1 MWLSKKIKSN
11 YINLS
16 LFSIAFILVA
26 FRWLVSYYF
35 YPNEPLLIKNIV
47 DLEDV
52 YYFPYIINLSEFN
65 FNPNYT
71 FYNYENN
78 LLALPIY
85 SIFFHSL
92 FYLVFNHT
100 SFIIIELI
108 SIYIFLYILFK
119 ILKQFKFPTKISIL
133 LSLIIF
139 FLPDVVLFFFE
150 SNQFNFINLS
160 IFKNIYSFR
169 VPRPIITSLYFFS
182 TLFILILILKN
193 KSERNKNIHNLSIA
207 ILLGLCFGSFY
218 YHFIFLSLTL
228 FFISMFKFFIEKKT
242 FINLFKDLIFISI
255 ICFFVS
261 LPFLALSL
269 NANPESLERWG
280 IINLSFSQKKIII
293 NHLLSKIFSYKFIIL
308 FLLNSFLLFLI
319 FYLKHEYSKKTS
331 LAFYLLYLSTILGP
345 LIFLIISPSVVEIYH
360 FINMIVIVGVINLFL
375 YSAIIFLIK
384 IKFLQKYSKIIFVN
398 NFLNIAIILLVVLIN
413 INQFT
418 NFKNKDVNNFERQD
432 LLNLENFYKINSSK
446 LNTLLTFNIKTQLW
460 WIYKNKEL
468 STVDSIL
475 NSQNH
480 LHNELS
486 YIDALKFLNVSKLEF
501 SEMITNKKK
510 GWRYAN
516 NNIRYFSGYKYQ
528 ANSLITYKNQKNFD
542 KNILEYIKKSSP
554 TKSMQ
559 FIIPKDEQTR
569 LINLFNNRNYQYPKN
584 IDIIVLKKNY
594 LLTKIPSINNV
605 IFCKLNNF
613 ISFDVYIRKDIS
625 NCIN

>member
-1 MWLSKKIKSN
+1 MWFSKKIKSN
-11 YINLS
+11 SISLS
-16 LFSIAFILVA
+16 LFSIAFIIVA
-26 FRWLVSYYF
+26 FKWIISYYF

-47 DLEDV
+47 DLEDI
-52 YYFPYIINLSEFN
+52 YYFPFIINLSEFN

-108 SIYIFLYILFK
+108 SIYIFFYILFK
-119 ILKQFKFPTKISIL
+119 IFKEFKFSEKICIL

-139 FLPDVVLFFFE
+139 FLPDIILIFFE
-150 SNQFNFINLS
+150 SDQFNFINLS

-182 TLFILILILKN
+182 TLYFLILILKE
-193 KSERNKNIHNLSIA
+193 KSERNKNIHNLSIG

-218 YHFIFLSLTL
+218 YHFVFLSLTL
-228 FFISMFKFFIEKKT
+228 FFIFIFKFFKEKKS
-242 FINLFKDLIFISI
+242 FINLFKDFIFISI
-255 ICFFVS
+255 ICFLVS
-261 LPFLALSL
+261 LPFLTLSL
-269 NANPESLERWG
+269 IANPESLERLG
-280 IINLSFSQKKIII
+280 VIDLNFSQKKIII
-293 NHLLSKIFSYKFIIL
+293 YYLLSKIFNYKFIIL

-331 LAFYLLYLSTILGP
+331 LAFYLLFLSTILGP
-345 LIFLIISPSVVEIYH
+345 LIFLILSPSVIEIYH
-360 FINMIVIVGVINLFL
+360 FINMTVIVGVINFLL
-375 YSAIIFLIK
+375 YSTIIFLIK

-398 NFLNIAIILLVVLIN
+398 NFLNLAIILLVVLIN

-418 NFKNKDVNNFERQD
+418 NFKKKNINNFERKD
-432 LLNLENFYKINSSK
+432 LVNLENFYKINSSK

-460 WIYKNKEL
+460 WMYKNKKL
-468 STVDSIL
+468 STINSIL

-486 YIDALKFLNVSKLEF
+486 YIDALKYLNVSKLEF
-501 SEMITNKKK
+501 SEMIANKKK
-510 GWRYAN
+510 GWRYTN
-516 NNIRYFSGYKYQ
+516 DYIGYFSAYKYQ

-542 KNILEYIKKSSP
+542 KNIFEYIKKSSP

-559 FIIPKDEQTR
+559 IIIPKDEKAK

-594 LLTKIPSINNV
+594 LPTKIPSINNE

-613 ISFDVYIRKDIS
+613 TSFDVYIRKDIS
-625 NCIN
+625 NCVY